1 MFIKYQHLERFGTTE
16 VDGIQVGTT
25 YVFPKLDGTN
35 ASAWLDDGVVQGGS
49 RNRHLSVDDDNA
61 NFYKT
66 ILQDARIAAFLNANP
81 NLTLYGEWLVPHT
94 VKTYRD
100 DAWRRFYIFDVFN
113 RVNETL
119 LSFEQYEPLLKEF
132 KLDYVA
138 PLAIFKNASVD
149 MYTACLEK
157 NVFLVKDGMGTG
169 EGIVVKNY
177 DYKNRYGRQ
186 VWAKIVSNE
195 FKENHHKE
203 MGAPIIGSE
212 IVEQKIVDKYVTSAL
227 VDKVQAK
234 IVLEQDGWHSKC
246 IPQLLG
252 TVFYDLVREDTWNF
266 VKEFKN
272 PRVDFKALHIYT
284 VAKVKQL
291 KPELF

>member
-35 ASAWLDDGVVQGGS
+35 ASAWLDEGVVQGGS

-61 NFYKT
+61 NFYKS
-66 ILQDARIAAFLNANP
+66 ILQDDRVAAFLNANP

-169 EGIVVKNY
+169 EGVVVKNY

-227 VDKVQAK
+227 VDKVHAK
-234 IVLEQDGWHSKC
+234 IALEQDGWHSKC
-246 IPQLLG
+246 IPQLFG

-272 PRVDFKALHIYT
+272 PRIDFKALHIYAI
-284 VAKVKQL
+284 AKVKQL

>member
-16 VDGIQVGTT
+16 VDGIQVGTS

-61 NFYKT
+61 GFYQAMLK
-66 ILQDARIAAFLNANP
+66 DDRVAAFLNAHP
-81 NLTLYGEWLVPHT
+81 DLTLYGEWLVPHT

-100 DAWRRFYIFDVFN
+100 DAWRRFYVFDVFN

-132 KLDYVA
+132 KIDYVA

-177 DYKNRYGRQ
+177 DFKNRYGRQ

-203 MGAPIIGSE
+203 MGAPIVGAE
-212 IVEQKIVDKYVTSAL
+212 IVEQRIVDKYVTAAL
-227 VDKVQAK
+227 VDKVHAK
-234 IVLEQDGWHSKC
+234 ISLEQDGWHSKC

-252 TVFYDLVREDTWNF
+252 MVFYDLVREDTWNF

-272 PRVDFKALHIYT
+272 PRIDFKALHIYT
-284 VAKVKQL
+284 VAKVKQT